1 MSRRPG
7 ETEYSIASVSKLT
20 GVSCHALRVWERRY
34 GYPVPRRS
42 PTNQR
47 RYGIDQVLVLRVLAE
62 LVRSGRHIGE
72 LIAEFKAGRLQGEV
86 VGQDSGRES
95 APASTEIVDAISSG
109 DVDATESLI
118 DASFHR
124 LHPAEI
130 LVQVIEPLMIEIG
143 ERWFRGDFE
152 IYQEHL
158 ASGILLRTLGRL
170 LDAARRT
177 NVRPT
182 HRAIVAALQGEHHEG
197 GVLILSIM
205 LELAGWRAIML
216 GVDLPVVE
224 LRKAAEAWKPDAIGV
239 SFVLSRSI
247 NKRFRELAT
256 ISGVPVFVGGRSM
269 MNHRA
274 LARSY
279 GLIPLVGSIT
289 KSLPHWLEQFANR
302 RRDNRGRDASAGS

>member
-1 MSRRPG
+1 MPRRPG

-34 GYPVPRRS
+34 GYPLPRRS

-47 RYGIDQVLVLRVLAE
+47 RYGIDQVLVLKELAE
-62 LVRSGRHIGE
+62 MVRAGRHIGE
-72 LIAEFKAGRLQGEV
+72 LIAEFKGGRLQGEIV
-86 VGQDSGRES
+86 EESVRDS
-95 APASTEIVDAISSG
+95 APAATELVNAIFSG
-109 DVDATESLI
+109 DVDTTEALLD
-118 DASFHR
+118 DAFRR
-124 LHPAEI
+124 LDSASI
-130 LVQVIEPLMIEIG
+130 LLQVIEPLMIEIG
-143 ERWFRGDFE
+143 ERWFRGDAE

-158 ASGILLRTLGRL
+158 ASGIIIRTLGRL
-170 LDAARRT
+170 LDAARRA
-177 NVRPT
+177 NVCPS

-197 GVLILSIM
+197 GVFILSIM
-205 LELAGWRAIML
+205 LELSGWRAIML
-216 GVDLPVVE
+216 GVDLPTTE

-256 ISGVPVFVGGRSM
+256 ISEVPIFVGGRSM
-269 MNHRA
+269 MNHRS

-289 KSLPHWLEQFANR
+289 KSLPHWLEQFASR
-302 RRDNRGRDASAGS
+302 RGKRGRDVTAGS